1 MGGSTAVN
9 FVGHAIVAARCDDH
23 PDVVLGAVAP
33 DLLPRSGAR
42 PALAPAP
49 ALEAG
54 RRLHH
59 RADAVFHHHPV
70 FVAQQRLVL
79 DALTA
84 RGVPRGAARASAHLG
99 IELLLD
105 GALVER
111 GDASA
116 FGDVWERL
124 AAPDAMVRA
133 LVEPS
138 TEATWCGFLAQF
150 TAYVEPHRYA
160 EPAYTAARIERILS
174 WRPRLVLSPEHTPHV
189 LDALATAQPEV
200 VQHAAGIVDDVHAS
214 LVAGR

>member
-1 MGGSTAVN
+1 MN
-9 FVGHAIVAARCDDH
+9 FVGHAIVAARCADH

-42 PALAPAP
+42 PAHEPTP

-70 FVAQQRLVL
+70 FVAQQRVVL

-111 GDASA
+111 GDDAAFSA
-116 FGDVWERL
+116 VWSRL
-124 AAPDAMVRA
+124 VDPDEAVRA

-138 TEATWCGFLAQF
+138 AEAAWCGFLARF
-150 TAYVEPHRYA
+150 TTHVEPRRYA
-160 EPAYTAARIERILS
+160 EPAYTAERIERILS
-174 WRPRLVLSPEHTPHV
+174 WRPRLVLAPQHTPHV
-189 LDALATAQPEV
+189 LDALTDAQPV
-200 VQHAAGIVDDVHAS
+200 VARAAAGIVDDVHTALRS
-214 LVAGR
+214 GH

>member
-1 MGGSTAVN
+1 MN

-42 PALAPAP
+42 PAHEPTP

-70 FVAQQRLVL
+70 FVAQQRVVL

-105 GALVER
+105 GALVAR
-111 GDASA
+111 GDAAA
-116 FGDVWERL
+116 FAGVWARL
-124 AAPDAMVRA
+124 ADPDATVRA
-133 LVEPS
+133 LVEPA
-138 TEATWCGFLAQF
+138 TEVAWCGFLTQF

-160 EPAYTAARIERILS
+160 DPAYTAARIERILS
-174 WRPRLVLSPEHTPHV
+174 WRPRLVLPPEHTPHV
-189 LDALATAQPEV
+189 LDALAAVQPSVE
-200 VQHAAGIVDDVHAS
+200 HAAPGIVDDVHAA
-214 LVAGR
+214 LVATG